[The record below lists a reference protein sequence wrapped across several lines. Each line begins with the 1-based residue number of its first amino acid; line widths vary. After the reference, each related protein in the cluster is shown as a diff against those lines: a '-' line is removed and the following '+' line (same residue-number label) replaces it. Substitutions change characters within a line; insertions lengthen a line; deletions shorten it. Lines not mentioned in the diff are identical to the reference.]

1 MKIIQL
7 VLGKANPDRMN
18 GVNKVAY
25 KLALHQH
32 GLGYDVEV
40 WGIANS
46 LEHNYPPR
54 PFATKLF
61 RQMPN
66 KLKLDGELRA
76 AIAQASKNT
85 VFHIHGSFIPE
96 FYHISRLLKKRGL
109 RYVYTPHGAL
119 TAAAMQQSKWR
130 KRIYFKLFERT
141 VIRNAH
147 AVQLLGEQEYTFID
161 TLMKVPQKV
170 LIPNGM
176 DLDEIPSGIE
186 PAKNEYPVFSFC
198 GRIDSYHKGLDYMLR
213 GFARLIKMGHR
224 ASLELIGDGAD
235 RPVLQALAAE
245 LGIENQ
251 VTWHGARYGDEKYH
265 LMARGDVFLHTSR
278 MEGFPMAVLEAAAL
292 GLPCLTS
299 EPTNINSFIRK
310 YNAGIPLSEL
320 GEEPV
325 TLAMEEACRLFNENK
340 LARLGRNARKMVAEA
355 FDWKNICR
363 QLYRLYLQEE
373 PLSAPAESSTSSEA
387 TMVPNLG

>member
-25 KLALHQH
+25 QLALNQFE
-32 GLGYDVEV
+32 LGYDVEV

-54 PFATKLF
+54 PFKTRLF
-61 RQMPN
+61 RQRSN
-66 KLKLDGELRA
+66 KLWLDPELRN
-76 AIAQASKNT
+76 AIAQAKENM

-96 FYHISRLLKKRGL
+96 FYHISRLLRKKGI

-130 KRIYFKLFERT
+130 KRLYFSLFEKT
-141 VIRNAH
+141 VIRHAH
-147 AVQLLGEQEYTFID
+147 VVQLLGEQEYTFID
-161 TLMKVPQKV
+161 TLMRVPQKV

-176 DLDEIPSGIE
+176 DLNEIPPGIS
-186 PAKNEYPVFSFC
+186 PANNKYPVFIFC
-198 GRIDSYHKGLDYMLR
+198 GRMDSYHKGLDLMLR
-213 GFARLIKMGHR
+213 GFSMLIHNGHQAR
-224 ASLELIGDGAD
+224 LELIGDGAD
-235 RPVLQALAAE
+235 RTALQLLSWE
-245 LGIENQ
+245 LGIEKLL
-251 VTWHGARYGDEKYH
+251 TWHGAKYGDEKYH

-310 YNAGIPLSEL
+310 YQAGIPLSEL
-320 GEEPV
+320 NESSIAA
-325 TLAMEEACRLFNENK
+325 AMELACELFRQNQLRPMGN
-340 LARLGRNARKMVAEA
+340 NARKMVAEA

-363 QLYRLYLQEE
+363 QLHQCYLNA
-373 PLSAPAESSTSSEA
+373 APTLADDAKAYFSKTASI
-387 TMVPNLG
+387 PNVG

>member
-25 KLALHQH
+25 KLALHQCE
-32 GLGYDVEV
+32 LGYDVEV

-54 PFATKLF
+54 PFKTRLF
-61 RQMPN
+61 RQLPG
-66 KLKLDGELRA
+66 KLRLDDSLRS
-76 AIAQASKNT
+76 AIAQASENT

-96 FYHISRLLKKRGL
+96 FFHISRLLKQRGL

-130 KRIYFKLFERT
+130 KRIYFTLFEKA

-161 TLMKVPQKV
+161 TLMEVPQKV

-176 DLDEIPSGIE
+176 DLDEIPSGISRAE
-186 PAKNEYPVFSFC
+186 NKHPVFSFC
-198 GRIDSYHKGLDYMLR
+198 GRIDTYHKGLDYTLR
-213 GFARLIKMGHR
+213 GFARLVKMGHK

-235 RPVLQALAAE
+235 RPVLQDLTAE
-245 LGIENQ
+245 LGIEDH
-251 VTWHGARYGDEKYH
+251 VTWHGARYGDEKYR

-310 YNAGIPLSEL
+310 YKAGIPLSEL
-320 GEEPV
+320 SEAAV
-325 TLAMEEACRLFNENK
+325 TTAMVEACSLFREKK
-340 LARLGRNARKMVAEA
+340 LQQLGSNARKMVAGA

-363 QLYRLYLQEE
+363 QLNRLYLQET
-373 PLSAPAESSTSSEA
+373 PVRAESVAIPSKPA
-387 TMVPNLG
+387 TVVPNLG

>member
-1 MKIIQL
+1 MKVIQL

-25 KLALHQH
+25 KLALHQYE
-32 GLGYDVEV
+32 LGYEVEV

-54 PFATKLF
+54 PFKTRLF
-61 RQMPN
+61 RQLPN
-66 KLKLDGELRA
+66 KLRLDNELTK
-76 AIAQASKNT
+76 AIAQAKKNT
-85 VFHIHGSFIPE
+85 VFHIHGAFIPE
-96 FYHISRLLKKRGL
+96 FFLLSRLLKKKGL

-130 KRIYFKLFERT
+130 KRIYFALFEKT

-161 TLMKVPQKV
+161 TLMEVPQKV

-176 DLDEIPSGIE
+176 DLDEIPSDIT
-186 PAKNEYPVFSFC
+186 PAANEYPVFSFC
-198 GRIDSYHKGLDYMLR
+198 GRIDTYHKGLDYTLR
-213 GFARLIKMGHR
+213 GFARLVHKGHR
-224 ASLELIGDGAD
+224 ARLELIGDGAD
-235 RPVLQALAAE
+235 RTVLMRLTHELA
-245 LGIENQ
+245 IEKL

-310 YNAGIPLSEL
+310 YNAGIPLAALNETS
-320 GEEPV
+320 V
-325 TLAMEEACRLFNENK
+325 CQAMEQACSLFEQGELK
-340 LARLGRNARKMVAEA
+340 HLGDNARKMVAEA
-355 FDWKNICR
+355 FNWKFICR
-363 QLYRLYLQEE
+363 QLHQLYSYTHQR
-373 PLSAPAESSTSSEA
+373 APIPASNTVPA
-387 TMVPNLG
+387 IPNLG

>member
-32 GLGYDVEV
+32 ELGYDVEV

-54 PFATKLF
+54 PFKTRLF
-61 RQMPN
+61 RQLRN
-66 KLKLDGELRA
+66 KLRLDAGLCN
-76 AIAQASKNT
+76 AIAQAKENT
-85 VFHIHGSFIPE
+85 VFHLHGSFIPE
-96 FYHISRLLKKRGL
+96 FYHISRLLKRRGL

-130 KRIYFKLFERT
+130 KQVYFSLFEKT

-147 AVQLLGEQEYTFID
+147 AVQLLGEQEYTYID
-161 TLMKVPQKV
+161 TLMRVPQKV

-176 DLDEIPSGIE
+176 DLDEIPRGISRPE
-186 PAKNEYPVFSFC
+186 NEHPVFSFC
-198 GRIDSYHKGLDYMLR
+198 GRIDTYHKGLDYTLR
-213 GFARLIKMGHR
+213 GFARLVGKGYQAR
-224 ASLELIGDGAD
+224 LELIGDGAD
-235 RPVLQALAAE
+235 RPVLQLLARE
-245 LGIENQ
+245 LGIEKL

-299 EPTNINSFIRK
+299 EPTNINSYIRK
-310 YNAGIPLSEL
+310 YQAGIPLNEL
-320 GEEPV
+320 GEESV
-325 TLAMEEACRLFNENK
+325 SLAMEETCRLFKAQK
-340 LARLGRNARKMVAEA
+340 LKHLGNNARKMVAEA

-363 QLYRLYLQEE
+363 QLNRLYLQ
-373 PLSAPAESSTSSEA
+373 SAPVGSVANTLLSTKA
-387 TMVPNLG
+387 DIVPNMG